1 MDRAK
6 FKQIVGNALGGI
18 DDFAQARAR
27 DVYTSAAK
35 TLGDR
40 LGGYPRGA
48 LEFTRDLVHAPRSS
62 YTDNPTGKVGFYG
75 SRALQVGGLTAAG
88 VGLVNLTHEFQNT
101 FGGPADSQPMALG
114 QYPY

>member
-1 MDRAK
+1 MNNRKFRELVMD
-6 FKQIVGNALGGI
+6 ALGKT
-18 DDFAQARAR
+18 DDFVQGAARGT
-27 DVYTSAAK
+27 YTAAAD
-35 TLGDR
+35 LVGDR

-62 YTDNPTGKVGFYG
+62 YTDDPTGKVGLYG

-88 VGLVNLTHEFQNT
+88 VGLAKLTHEFQNT

-114 QYPY
+114 H